1 MSPVIYDVV
10 NLLAAGDPFNPR
22 PTSAI
27 YFHLRSTFKQREL
40 FTQCRCSDSGN
51 LIGTLIAK
59 KRTEISNIQEYSSLF
74 IVHVI
79 WSIYL
84 DKIFLFITVINVYVE
99 LCTNSY

>member
-1 MSPVIYDVV
+1 MRPVIYDVV

-40 FTQCRCSDSGN
+40 FTQCRCSDSEN

-59 KRTEISNIQEYSSLF
+59 KRTEIWNIREYSSFF
-74 IVHVI
+74 IVHAI
-79 WSIYL
+79 SSTYS
-84 DKIFLFITVINVYVE
+84 DKIFLFVIVINVYHM
-99 LCTNSY
+99 